1 MSTRVAVE
9 ARRTVV
15 VQSTGVSPVRRRA
28 PEPGRLWAGV
38 VALERALQAKD
49 PSTRAHSGR
58 VRSLAVA
65 TARELGQER
74 AVIREIALAAEL
86 HDIGK
91 IGVPDALL
99 CKAGPLTADERRLVL
114 DHTVIG
120 ARILQPL
127 LGDHPLVLA
136 VVRWHHEWADGS
148 GYPDG
153 LRAAQVPLAARIVAV
168 ADAFDAMTSERP
180 YRVAFS
186 VARAGQELVRCART
200 QFDWG
205 CVRALLRVVGRQ
217 IRVAAALET

>member
-74 AVIREIALAAEL
+74 VVIREIALAAS
-86 HDIGK
+86 
-91 IGVPDALL
+91 
-99 CKAGPLTADERRLVL
+99 CT
-114 DHTVIG
+114 TS
-120 ARILQPL
+120 AR
-127 LGDHPLVLA
+127 
-136 VVRWHHEWADGS
+136 S
-148 GYPDG
+148 GC
-153 LRAAQVPLAARIVAV
+153 RTRC
-168 ADAFDAMTSERP
+168 
-180 YRVAFS
+180 
-186 VARAGQELVRCART
+186 CARPGHSPRKNGGWCWT
-200 QFDWG
+200 
-205 CVRALLRVVGRQ
+205 
-217 IRVAAALET
+217 IR